1 MVYTII
7 RKRHVFHALANLPSD
22 LHGISKCLN
31 TRKGV
36 RTASRIVPAPRP
48 ASPRV
53 EVVPKADEATST
65 GQLVSVNASPILE
78 LEGNGGAGG
87 ESSDCDTKSDI
98 GESSMEG
105 SKPALPAEPGTLKV
119 SLLDTPGKS

>member
-1 MVYTII
+1 M
-7 RKRHVFHALANLPSD
+7 FHALANLPSD

-36 RTASRIVPAPRP
+36 RTASRIVPA
-48 ASPRV
+48 ARV
-53 EVVPKADEATST
+53 EVAPTTKAEEAAAT

-119 SLLDTPGKS
+119 SLLDTPGKQLFPH

>member
-1 MVYTII
+1 MYTII

-36 RTASRIVPAPRP
+36 RTASRIVPAPLP
-48 ASPRV
+48 SSPREELV
-53 EVVPKADEATST
+53 TTTKAEEAT
-65 GQLVSVNASPILE
+65 GQLVSVNASPIIE

-119 SLLDTPGKS
+119 SLLDTPGKY